1 MAFAHNRQNH
11 RNAHRAGELA
21 KIGARQIEFQ
31 VIRITEADMNRM
43 TAIQE
48 EQLAWRLQCFL
59 PLPAHGRPEL
69 LKFLRGRGVMFR
81 DSPRLMVTGVFHAG
95 DGKGLMGQFAV
106 EGTAE
111 SPRLFVAPIE
121 YLAFERGH
129 PIINDLAV
137 YRKAR
142 EKRGPASLSQD
153 NDRRS

>member
-1 MAFAHNRQNH
+1 
-11 RNAHRAGELA
+11 
-21 KIGARQIEFQ
+21 
-31 VIRITEADMNRM
+31 MNRM
-43 TAIQE
+43 AAIQE

-81 DSPRLMVTGVFHAG
+81 NSPRLMVTGVFHAG

-106 EGTAE
+106 EGAEE

-121 YLAFERGH
+121 HLAFERGH
-129 PIINDLAV
+129 PIVHDLAV

-142 EKRGPASLSQD
+142 EKKGLGALSQD
-153 NDRRS
+153 NGRRS

>member
-1 MAFAHNRQNH
+1 MR
-11 RNAHRAGELA
+11 
-21 KIGARQIEFQ
+21 ARQIEFQ

-59 PLPAHGRPEL
+59 PLPAYGRPEL
-69 LKFLRGRGVMFR
+69 LKFLRGRGTMFR
-81 DSPRLMVTGVFHAG
+81 VSPRLIVTGIFHAG

-106 EGTAE
+106 EGAEE
-111 SPRLFVAPIE
+111 SPGLFVAPIE
-121 YLAFERGH
+121 HLAFERGH
-129 PIINDLAV
+129 PIVHDLAA

-142 EKRGPASLSQD
+142 EKRGLAFLSQD